1 MSATTL
7 KRFCP
12 VSLGDWLKVCQAAGV
27 PFVPAEQVSELLRED
42 YLNWTDEGSV
52 RERLM
57 AAYSQI
63 SEAAA
68 DNYMMRYDCCS
79 STEVKAA
86 LAHGRPEWSD
96 DFCFLIIDDPRVYT
110 IVEEYPREVVP
121 IWKRPWIDAAKVA
134 GYPVEYRAFVRDGAV
149 VGVSNYYPQR
159 PLPYNETPLRDVVHY
174 AEVLAAAL
182 AGTPFEWHSG
192 MAFYNGRD
200 KLDLSGVHFSADFM
214 VSVSGDVIF
223 LEGGPPHELGAH
235 ECCFN
240 EGDIEGIALADGQ
253 YHSRLEP
260 ATLLALPE
268 SARGLVDAVM
278 LADKH
283 VLPDENEL
291 RYRGAFSAALYSD
304 PEIEAH
310 RDESYEDILR
320 AEGESN

>member
-1 MSATTL
+1 MCATTL

-27 PFVPAEQVSELLRED
+27 PFVPAEQVSVIRRED
-42 YLNWTDEGSV
+42 YLNWTDEGAV

-57 AAYSQI
+57 TAYSQI
-63 SEAAA
+63 SEAAD

-86 LAHGRPEWSD
+86 LAHGKPEWSD
-96 DFCFLIIDDPRVYT
+96 DFCFLMIDDPRVYT

-159 PLPYNETPLRDVVHY
+159 QLPYNEAHLREVVRY

-182 AGTPFEWHSG
+182 TGTPFEWHSG

-200 KLDLSGVHFSADFM
+200 ELDLSGVHFSADFI
-214 VSVSGDVIF
+214 VSVSEEVSF

-240 EGDIEGIALADGQ
+240 EDDIEGIALTDGE
-253 YHSRLEP
+253 YYSRLEP
-260 ATLLALPE
+260 ETFLALQE
-268 SARGLVDAVM
+268 TTQCLVDAAM
-278 LADKH
+278 LADEH
-283 VLPDENEL
+283 VI
-291 RYRGAFSAALYSD
+291 RYGGAFSEALYND
-304 PEIEAH
+304 QEMEAH

-320 AEGESN
+320 AEGEID